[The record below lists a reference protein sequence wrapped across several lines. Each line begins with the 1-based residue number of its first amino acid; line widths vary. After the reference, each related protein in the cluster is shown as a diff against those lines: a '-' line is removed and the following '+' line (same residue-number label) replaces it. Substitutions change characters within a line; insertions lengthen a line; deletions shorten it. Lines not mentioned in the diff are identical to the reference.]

1 MLRLLLALSPSL
13 SLAGK
18 LWVDVCTQPDTKALP
33 FCDKAQPIEARVKDY
48 VSRIPLADKAQMMQ
62 NGAKGFDKLHI
73 PPYQWGSEGLHGP
86 LEPCVCTDDNV
97 CKCPTSFPCPS
108 ALASAFNVSLYHK
121 IGQADGR
128 EARAINNL
136 RNHATQNVYG
146 DGIDYWS
153 PTINMQRD
161 PRWGRNQEV
170 PGEDP
175 MLTGAYATA
184 FVTGLQGEGSA
195 GEDAEHIQIV
205 ACCKHFVANS
215 LENWQGHT
223 RHNFDANVSMADLAE
238 YYLPPF
244 RACVMEGKSHGIM
257 CSYNAVNGAP
267 SCANDWLLKQTLRE
281 SWKFDGFVTSDCGA
295 IRDECA
301 AEPDGHGYAPTCAN
315 ASALSIKAG
324 TDVDCGGVYAPGI
337 PAAVAAGVLTE
348 AEVDASFARLTSIQM
363 KLGLFDDDK
372 GAQPYFNLGAEA
384 IDTPEHRQLALE
396 AARQSIVLLKN
407 DEGTLPLA
415 AGGGSVALIGPHFN
429 ATDLFLSNYHGS
441 RCVDAATGPGDGK
454 DFGCIPSLLAAVTKA
469 NKGGKTTHA
478 QGCSVAGTTGNDV
491 AGAVKVAAAA
501 DAIVLAMG
509 IDQSQEREGLDRTVT
524 TLPGEQAELVA
535 QVAALGKPTVLLLL
549 SGGTISLGEL
559 KAAVPAIVAA
569 PYGGEMGG
577 VALAEVL
584 FGAASPS
591 GKLAATMYPPE
602 FARQVPLTQMSL
614 TAPPGRTHMFYSG
627 QAEYAFGSGL
637 TYTSWRLEW
646 HGAPPPARW
655 PGSAV
660 AGSAG
665 GAVEA
670 SGEDA
675 HEDAPSL
682 APLAPLAL
690 RVRVRNVGARAARQ
704 TVLVFVRPAGGVAA
718 SSSARPLR
726 QKLVA
731 FDGLDEVAPGDAGVL
746 AFSIKADEALGRAD
760 EATGEM
766 RVARGAYELVVRD
779 GANELVHAFV
789 A

>member
-1 MLRLLLALSPSL
+1 MMLLIKFTLLQGFA
-13 SLAGK
+13 LAGK
-18 LWVDVCTQPDTKALP
+18 LWVDVCTQPDAQSLP
-33 FCDKAQPIEARVKDY
+33 FCDKTQPIPARVKDY

-62 NGAKGFDKLHI
+62 NNAKGYDKLHI

-86 LEPCVCTDDNV
+86 LEPCVCTDANV

-184 FVTGLQGEGSA
+184 FITGLQGEGSA
-195 GEDAEHIQIV
+195 GEDAKHTQIV

-223 RHNFDANVSMADLAE
+223 RHNFDANVSKADLAE

-244 RACVMEGKSHGIM
+244 RACVMEGKSMGIM

-267 SCANDWLLKQTLRE
+267 SCANEWLLKETLRE
-281 SWKFDGFVTSDCGA
+281 SWRFEGYVTSDCGA

-301 AEPDGHGYAPTCAN
+301 PEPDGHGYASTCAN
-315 ASALSIKAG
+315 ATAVSIKAG

-337 PAAVAAGVLTE
+337 PVAVAAGVLTE
-348 AEVDASFARLTSIQM
+348 AAVDESFSRLTTIQM
-363 KLGLFDDDK
+363 KLGLFDNDK
-372 GAQPYFNLGAEA
+372 DEQPYFGLGADD
-384 IDTPEHRQLALE
+384 IDTAEHQQLALE
-396 AARQSIVLLKN
+396 AARQSIVLLQN
-407 DEGTLPLA
+407 EGATLPLA
-415 AGGGSVALIGPHFN
+415 RGGAVAVVGPHFN
-429 ATDLFLSNYHGS
+429 ATELFLSNYHGG
-441 RCVDAATGPGDGK
+441 RCVDAAKGPGDGN
-454 DFGCIPSLLAAVTKA
+454 DFSCIPSLLDAVAAA
-469 NKGGKTTHA
+469 NRGGETTFA
-478 QGCSVAGTTGNDV
+478 QGCSVAATTGNDI

-501 DAIVLAMG
+501 SAIVLAVG
-509 IDQSQEREGLDRTVT
+509 IDQSQEREGLDRTIT
-524 TLPGEQAELVA
+524 TLPGAQEELVA
-535 QVAALGKPTVLLLL
+535 QIAALGKPTVLVLI
-549 SGGTISLGEL
+549 SGGTMSLGKL
-559 KAAVPAIVAA
+559 KVAVPAIVAA

-577 VALAEVL
+577 VALADIL
-584 FGAASPS
+584 FGGVSPS

-602 FARQVPLTQMSL
+602 FASQLPLTQMSL
-614 TAPPGRTHMFYSG
+614 TAPPGRTHMFYIG
-627 QAEYAFGSGL
+627 QPEFAFGTGL
-637 TYTSWRLEW
+637 TYTSWQLEW
-646 HGAPPPARW
+646 HVAPPPARW
-655 PGSAV
+655 PG
-660 AGSAG
+660 GR
-665 GAVEA
+665 AVEELGA
-670 SGEDA
+670 DGG
-675 HEDAPSL
+675 PPPPL
-682 APLAPLAL
+682 LPLAV
-690 RVRVRNVGARAARQ
+690 RVRVRNVGTRAARQ
-704 TVLVFVRPAGGVAA
+704 TVLVFLRPTSVRSPR
-718 SSSARPLR
+718 SARPLR

-731 FDGLDEVAPGDAGVL
+731 FGGLDHIEPGAEGVL
-746 AFSIKADEALGRAD
+746 DFALNAEEALGRAD

-766 RVARGAYELVVRD
+766 RVARGSYELVVRD
-779 GANELVHAFV
+779 GVNELVHAFV